1 MSTHPIKK
9 ARIDADSKKP
19 RARFADSS
27 SKQEQRPKKKK
38 VVIVKEPSIPP
49 KNKGKARQSNT
60 PDAETTTDNQS
71 PSTFKIIAG
80 SYEKLLYGIEGQTT
94 YSNDDKKLQFILK
107 PVFAFTAH
115 VSCIKTVAASPS
127 GGKWLATGSADEI
140 IKVWDLR
147 RRKEIGGLMHHEG
160 NVFLSLKMEKKTMDP
175 MASSGSITHL
185 VFSSR
190 SHLFSASDDG
200 TLCLFHARDWTV
212 LRSLKGHKGRINS
225 IAIHPSGKVALSVG
239 KDRALRM
246 WDLMRGK
253 GVASTKLG
261 QGTLPQTLNIPTSI
275 LINTITSRGRN
286 RPMVSRRKTLSCSI
300 WINNRSLQYRT
311 LTSSNQN
318 FTLPNSRFYTGDETP
333 PHHSPSISSARCQI
347 LQTRLG

>member
-160 NVFLSLKMEKKTMDP
+160 
-175 MASSGSITHL
+175 SITHL

-261 QGTLPQTLNIPTSI
+261 QEGEIVRWSVDGKLFLVQFGSTIDLYNTEMKLLHTIHHPSRVHDVKFCKRVSGEEGEILLVGAEDKKLSVYDIHLENASAPPTIIAHMVGHDNRYLFLTKYSLPSHSI
-275 LINTITSRGRN
+275 R
-286 RPMVSRRKTLSCSI
+286 
-300 WINNRSLQYRT
+300 
-311 LTSSNQN
+311 
-318 FTLPNSRFYTGDETP
+318 
-333 PHHSPSISSARCQI
+333 
-347 LQTRLG
+347 